1 MGPTLSI
8 LGLVLDI
15 VGVVVLGIGGVMRPA
30 ALIRQ
35 SRKTYDEIEPTWFQK
50 IPVRLALRCGSPKSP
65 SDLVAVEEIASNF
78 WGLLLI
84 ALGFLFQGFGAVL
97 SACGGK
103 P

>member
-8 LGLVLDI
+8 FGLLLDI

-35 SRKTYDEIEPTWFQK
+35 SRKTYDEMKPSWFQK
-50 IPVRLALRCGSPKSP
+50 IPVRLALRCGSPRLP
-65 SDLVAVEEIASNF
+65 SDLVAVEEITSNF

-84 ALGFLFQGFGAVL
+84 AFGFLFQGVGAIL

-103 P
+103 L